1 MSVHP
6 CVPVKVDVKFARSL
20 VHRSGCD
27 PLLVSVQVTGVV
39 FHPVLSLRMMTLL
52 DLAIPSRDEFP
63 AAQQLP

>member
-1 MSVHP
+1 MSVL
-6 CVPVKVDVKFARSL
+6 VKVDVRFARSL
-20 VHRSGCD
+20 ARRSGCD
-27 PLLVSVQVTGVV
+27 PTSVSVQVTRVV